1 MKLQTVRMHNA
12 PSSNSEI
19 VDDWVMMRK
28 KKQSRNE
35 IYIVEAYDNR

>member
-28 KKQSRNE
+28 NNNQEMRF
-35 IYIVEAYDNR
+35 IL